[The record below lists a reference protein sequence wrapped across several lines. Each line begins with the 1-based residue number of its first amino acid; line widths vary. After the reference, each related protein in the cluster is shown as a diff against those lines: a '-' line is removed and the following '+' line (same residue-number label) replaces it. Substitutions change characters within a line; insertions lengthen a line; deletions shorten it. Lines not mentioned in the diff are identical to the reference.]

1 MRRTGGAA
9 GAGPLRVLRLARGL
23 VLGLSLG
30 ALGLAGLVVASLGLR
45 SLDRVLTPGEW
56 SGLLEV
62 VGLRS
67 VLIYLLGILIG
78 GFAGL
83 TALRGFEVRI
93 GRERRAKY
101 QVALRARQTQAA
113 TVDPGI
119 RADVGR
125 TCGVEAI
132 LVVDLVQS
140 TELVARHGDVFFRNL
155 LRRMEAAF
163 IPEARQRGTR
173 CVDGFG
179 DALLFSFEGADRA
192 LDAARAMYAHIPA
205 INSHMPPGV
214 EVAFRASLHVG
225 ETLTDS
231 RGNRTGLAV
240 LKASRLGS
248 AMGSLLGRGAGR
260 NSLVIS
266 AEALA
271 ALQGTGVPTKP
282 LGEVEL
288 RGFPGTHPVYQ
299 VDI

>member
-1 MRRTGGAA
+1 M
-9 GAGPLRVLRLARGL
+9 LRLVRRI
-23 VLGLSLG
+23 VLGLSLC

-56 SGLLEV
+56 SGLLEA
-62 VGLRS
+62 VGLRG
-67 VLIYLLGILIG
+67 VLIFLLGVLIG
-78 GFAGL
+78 GFAVL
-83 TALRGFEVRI
+83 VELRGFEVRV

-101 QVALRARQTQAA
+101 QAALRARQAQASA
-113 TVDPGI
+113 ADTGI

-125 TCGVEAI
+125 ACGVEAI

-140 TELVARHGDVFFRNL
+140 TELVARHGDTFFRNL
-155 LRRMEAAF
+155 LRQMETAF

-179 DALLFSFEGADRA
+179 DALLFSFEGAERA

-205 INSHMPPGV
+205 INRLMPPGV
-214 EVAFRASLHVG
+214 EIAFRASLHVG

-240 LKASRLGS
+240 LKAVRLGS

-266 AEALA
+266 EEAVPT
-271 ALQGTGVPTKP
+271 LQGTGVPTKL

-299 VDI
+299 VEM